1 MTSSLFFCGAC
12 TGGSPELKVDEKLAQ
27 IPLFP
32 EFCDE
37 GAGGAGALDGMSEE
51 LPPPMLVRDAIP
63 PDVAEQ
69 PAKAAQNNNK
79 RTARNIVTPTTTHTM
94 PNSGYNSFN
103 SALRQAD

>member
-12 TGGSPELKVDEKLAQ
+12 AGGSPELNADEKLAQ

-32 EFCDE
+32 EFCDV

-51 LPPPMLVRDAIP
+51 LLPPMLVRDVMP

-69 PAKAAQNNNK
+69 PAKAVQNNNK
-79 RTARNIVTPTTTHTM
+79 RTARNIVTPTYMHTM
-94 PNSGYNSFN
+94 PNYCYNSLN
-103 SALRQAD
+103 SALQEAD